1 MTPCVD
7 TPRGGLRLSVGRC
20 ILCRGRRV
28 YFLPLALGASAFG
41 GRRNWGLFFKDST
54 DPHVVFKSDAGAA
67 RPRVPHQ
74 LSAVE
79 CFQRLEPFEGKQ
91 LLKSCKT
98 KGRTG
103 PPDLG

>member
-1 MTPCVD
+1 MQGQT
-7 TPRGGLRLSVGRC
+7 
-20 ILCRGRRV
+20 
-28 YFLPLALGASAFG
+28 
-41 GRRNWGLFFKDST
+41 GLFFTSRFGSVCFWGQTQLGFVFKDST